1 VSDVQRAVRVGDAIP
16 ALRLPPLTRNDLER
30 YAEAS
35 GDHAAVHLDE
45 SYARA
50 MGFPGV
56 IAHGLL
62 VMAYLGRMLTSWR
75 GVSRLQGFS
84 CRFVAVA
91 LLGDCLECTGVV
103 TALREE
109 GGQRLADLDLEV
121 RDQRSALKLSGRAT
135 VRL

>member
-1 VSDVQRAVRVGDAIP
+1 VSAPASTWRVGDALP
-16 ALRLPPLTRNDLER
+16 ALRLPPLTQGTLER
-30 YAEAS
+30 YAQAS
-35 GDHAAVHLDE
+35 GDHAAVHLDA
-45 SYARA
+45 SYART

-62 VMAYLGRMLTSWR
+62 VMAYLGRMLTGWQEA
-75 GVSRLQGFS
+75 SRLRSFS

-103 TALREE
+103 AAVREE
-109 GGQRLADLDLEV
+109 GGQRLADLELAV
-121 RDQRSALKLSGRAT
+121 RDQHAALKLSGRAT